1 MPEGRIVVDAYA
13 GYRGEESP
21 RSFLLDRERIEV
33 REILSQWIE
42 EDEKGSRKRFFRVK
56 GSNKNTYLLFYDENE
71 MIWYVRT

>member
-1 MPEGRIVVDAYA
+1 MPERRIEVDAYA

-42 EDEKGSRKRFFRVK
+42 EDEKGSLKRFFRVK
-56 GSNKNTYLLFYDENE
+56 GSDKNIYLLFYDEDE
-71 MIWYVRT
+71 MRWYVRT